1 MEPPPAQV
9 LALLS
14 VLQEVH
20 LNTGDVV
27 AGVIVLLVLL
37 VLSSLFSGSEVAL
50 FTLDAADIE
59 ELREAEDAAS
69 KRVARLLDS
78 PRTVLVT
85 ILIMNTVVNVGAAIT
100 AAIMTH
106 EIATANNWS
115 PIVTVVI
122 EVIVL
127 TFVILVVSE
136 ITPKLIAS
144 RQPIT
149 FSRRLSGVL
158 VFLHRALL
166 PISALLARSMA
177 AFHGKFEGLN
187 ERISAEDL
195 KTIAEI
201 GEASGTLEQEEK
213 NLIHS
218 IVEFGETSVREIMI
232 SRLDIVALNVNAT
245 MAEAVAIIRE
255 NVHSRLPLYLEHL
268 DNILGIVYAKDLLR
282 FQTENP
288 DETEID
294 WTRLAR
300 PAIFVPLGKMLDD
313 LLTDFQAKRTHI
325 ALVVDEYGGT
335 AGLVTLEDVL
345 EEIVGEIR
353 DEHDED
359 EEELIER
366 ISDTE
371 FVVDARIDLDDL
383 FEALGQEVDTEEFD
397 SETMGAFNFPLAS
410 KITEVGDVFE
420 HESISLEVTQVENN
434 RIMQVCLRISEPQ
447 VEEDTDEDDK

>member
-383 FEALGQEVDTEEFD
+383 FEALGPEADTEEFD
-397 SETMGAFNFPLAS
+397 FETLGGFIFHLAS
-410 KITEVGDVFE
+410 KIPEVGDVFE

>member
-1 MEPPPAQV
+1 M
-9 LALLS
+9 
-14 VLQEVH
+14 
-20 LNTGDVV
+20 V

-127 TFVILVVSE
+127 TFVILVISE

-245 MAEAVAIIRE
+245 IAEAVAIIRE
-255 NVHSRLPLYLEHL
+255 NAHSRLPLYVEHL

-353 DEHDED
+353 DEHDEE

-383 FEALGQEVDTEEFD
+383 LEALGQEVDTEEFD
-397 SETMGAFNFPLAS
+397 FETLGGFVFHLAS
-410 KITEVGDVFE
+410 KIPEVGDVFE

-434 RIMQVCLRISEPQ
+434 RIMQVRLRIPEPQ
-447 VEEDTDEDDK
+447 AEEDTDEDNK